1 MKYGRTVR
9 QVLSYFILEDLTHSR
24 MQLRVSFVAMLLWI
38 WQEIMYLDK
47 LKSLYEEFKE
57 VEKQLGDSSVISN
70 QEKYREVTKQ
80 HSALSPLAEKYLSY
94 SKLLKD
100 IEDARELKE
109 SEDGEIREMACAE
122 HDELVV
128 KLKKAENEIKILLI
142 PQDPNDNKNIIVEIR
157 AGTGG
162 EEAAL
167 FAGDLFRMYTRFAE
181 RNGWKYEIIDSNPTG
196 LGGYKEVIFEINA
209 GVHGAQVWRYM
220 KFERGAHRVQRVPDT
235 EASGRV
241 HTSAVTVAVLP
252 EAQEVDLEIKPEELR
267 IDTYRASGAGGQ
279 HVNKTDSAIRITHLP
294 TGVVV
299 ACQDERSQIKNRA
312 KAFKVLRAK
321 LYEQKLLEHE
331 KQISS
336 DRKQQVGSGDRS
348 EKIRTYNFPQNRITD
363 HRIGYSVYNIIEVMD
378 GDLSEL
384 VGKLIEAD
392 TERQLKSND

>member
-1 MKYGRTVR
+1 
-9 QVLSYFILEDLTHSR
+9 
-24 MQLRVSFVAMLLWI
+24 
-38 WQEIMYLDK
+38 MYLDK
-47 LKSLYEEFKE
+47 LKSLYEQLKG

-70 QEKYREVTKQ
+70 QENYRELTKQ
-80 HSALSPLAEKYLSY
+80 HSYLSPLADKYLEY

-100 IEDARELKE
+100 IADAEELKNSKDE
-109 SEDGEIREMACAE
+109 EIREMAVAE
-122 HDELVV
+122 CGDL
-128 KLKKAENEIKILLI
+128 LAKKAKYENEIKILLI
-142 PQDPNDNKNIIVEIR
+142 PPDPNENKDIIVEIR

-181 RNGWKYEIIDSNPTG
+181 RSGWKYEIMDANPTG
-196 LGGYKEVIFEINA
+196 LGGYKEVIFEISGNK
-209 GVHGAQVWRYM
+209 VWRYM

-252 EAQEVDLEIKPEELR
+252 EAEEVDVEIKTEDLR

-294 TGVVV
+294 TGLVV

-321 LYEQKLLEHE
+321 LYEQKVLEHE

-363 HRIGYSVYNIIEVMD
+363 HRIGFSVYNIMEVMD

-384 VGKLIEAD
+384 AEKLIEAD
-392 TERQLKSND
+392 TERQLSNNN